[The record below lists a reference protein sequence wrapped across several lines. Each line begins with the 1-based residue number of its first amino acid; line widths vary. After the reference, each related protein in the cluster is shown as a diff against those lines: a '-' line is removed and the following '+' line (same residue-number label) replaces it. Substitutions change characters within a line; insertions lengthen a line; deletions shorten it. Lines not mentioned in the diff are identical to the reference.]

1 MEVVI
6 PPRDHGASTYRYEWD
21 ENGAVTNISRVASE
35 ERTGSSGLR
44 SRAGSS
50 SQNSH
55 KKTHNHG
62 RSRGARQTV
71 QWPFQSSATITT
83 TNMTETTTPIS
94 PVVPMSAFHDLRRA
108 TWQIPG
114 NRIRDSQYTVDPT
127 IVPDYVAN
135 FIRGE
140 TPETLARKKND
151 SRLAERDVGV
161 VSGAG
166 AGDNRNLRSRAAA
179 FDGFPDLDVGD
190 GMHSFNSNSR
200 LVDGSGNGGLE
211 AGTGGSSRRR
221 GGCLGRFTNG
231 GWRSGVE
238 LNALLAL
245 LIFVVGLVCL
255 VWAVASSKMLLGG
268 GGDAT
273 VFAGSCEAA
282 SRVSWGLHAL
292 VNVLGLAV
300 LAGANYVYQVLSS
313 PDRAEVDAA
322 HAKTK
327 WLDIG
332 IPSLRNLAHI
342 STLRVLVALVLVLTA
357 VLTQIIYNAVIFTS
371 QTGVGYNLVVVSQ
384 PFLSGAQ
391 FSNASSNNDGGLS
404 RVEILALQD
413 QASRNQ
419 LVRMS
424 TPDCLGRFAGS
435 LEPEFRAVVM
445 VTGQGSA
452 DSSLVQTR
460 SPTPGGSNPDARS
473 VSPNAAGD
481 VQFCLAQRR
490 AAGEHACRVDLNGS
504 LLGVVA
510 LLNLITV
517 IFTVLAFLKTADFR
531 PLATLGDAVSSFLRD
546 PDATTTDA
554 CLMTKT
560 DVWQHR
566 WGLREA
572 KYWVPATHYWFQS
585 ASLPRWAFVAVV
597 WAGLAGASA
606 AALGIGLRNAPV
618 ESALSTLGSAAPT
631 AVYALPA
638 SIPAS
643 AAALVAA
650 VPQLLLGVLYL
661 AVNALLT
668 TMYLSHESSLHAL
681 AEPRP
686 LRVSSAPR
694 GAQTTSFYLTLPR
707 PASWVLAALFAG
719 MGFVLSQSVFVVAG
733 ATATGGNNA
742 SLPDVVALGFSGTGL
757 LALLAA
763 LVVLAAGALGLGLR
777 RAPAAVMV
785 NGQALGNPLVLDAGS
800 CSAVV
805 SARCQPL
812 RDVEGEAGGVG
823 DEDAD
828 LDERPL
834 CWGVVRQTAGMVV
847 SHCTYSAR
855 GVERLDMSRAY
866 A

>member
-6 PPRDHGASTYRYEWD
+6 PPRDHGASTYR
-21 ENGAVTNISRVASE
+21 VAPE
-35 ERTGSSGLR
+35 ERTGSGGLR

-50 SQNSH
+50 GQNSN

-94 PVVPMSAFHDLRRA
+94 PVVPMSAFHNMRRA

-114 NRIRDSQYTVDPT
+114 NRVRDSQYTVDPT

-151 SRLAERDVGV
+151 SRLAERDVDV
-161 VSGAG
+161 VSGEG
-166 AGDNRNLRSRAAA
+166 NNRNLRSRAAA

-200 LVDGSGNGGLE
+200 LVNSSGNGGLE

-245 LIFVVGLVCL
+245 LIFVVGLACL
-255 VWAVASSKMLLGG
+255 VWAVASSKILVGG

-292 VNVLGLAV
+292 VNVLGLAL
-300 LAGANYVYQVLSS
+300 LAGASYVYQVLSS

-322 HAKTK
+322 HAKAK

-342 STLRVLVALVLVLTA
+342 STLRVFVALVLVVTA

-391 FSNASSNNDGGLS
+391 FSNASSNNDGGLG

-424 TPDCLGRFAGS
+424 TADCLGRFAGS

-445 VTGQGSA
+445 VTGQGSS

-473 VSPNAAGD
+473 VAPNAASD

-517 IFTVLAFLKTADFR
+517 LFTVLAFLKTADFR

-560 DVWQHR
+560 DVWQRR

-597 WAGLAGASA
+597 WAGLTGAST
-606 AALGIGLRNAPV
+606 AALSIGLRSAPV

-638 SIPAS
+638 SMPAS

-733 ATATGGNNA
+733 ATTGNA
-742 SLPDVVALGFSGTGL
+742 SRPDVVALGFSGTGL

-812 RDVEGEAGGVG
+812 RDAEGGVG